1 MTTPEQLNNFS
12 RRIPDGD
19 NLERDVCDTC
29 GFIGYQNPKIVAGA
43 VVSADD
49 GRLLLCKRSIEP
61 RAGFWTL
68 PAGYLELNES
78 PENGAKREA
87 MEEANAQIEIDR
99 VLAIYTIARLS
110 QIQIIYRAVL
120 AHPEISPGP
129 ESLEVGLFTW
139 EEVPWDDI
147 AFPSVH
153 WALGHY
159 KQTIADNKF
168 APFSNPPDPA
178 G

>member
-43 VVSADD
+43 VVTAGDD
-49 GRLLLCKRSIEP
+49 RLLLCKRSIEP
-61 RAGFWTL
+61 RAGYWTL
-68 PAGYLELNES
+68 PAGYLELHES
-78 PENGAKREA
+78 PEDGAKREA
-87 MEEANAQIEIDR
+87 LEEANAQIKIDR
-99 VLAIYTIARLS
+99 VLAIYTIERLS
-110 QIQIIYRAVL
+110 QIQIIYRAEL
-120 AHPEISPGP
+120 AHPKISPGP

-139 EEVPWDDI
+139 DEIPWDDI

-153 WALGHY
+153 WALGQY
-159 KQTIADNKF
+159 KQTKNQTAF
-168 APFSNPPDPA
+168 APFSNPLEA
-178 G
+178 SG